1 MINMT
6 ISLSIIVRIVA
17 IFVSIII
24 ISDCIKDIIDAK
36 NHTGLYYDEP
46 RYSVIKGIII
56 SSIIIVLLV
65 LAILVSAGI
74 IHITWL
80 DI

>member
-6 ISLSIIVRIVA
+6 MSLSIIVRIIA
-17 IFVSIII
+17 IFVSIIVM
-24 ISDCIKDIIDAK
+24 SDCIKDIIDAK
-36 NHTGLYYDEP
+36 NHTGLYYDES
-46 RYSVIKGIII
+46 RFYVIRGVII
-56 SSIIIVLLV
+56 SSVIIVFLV

-74 IHITWL
+74 INITWL